1 MYLEID
7 LWVLIVL
14 LMVLTLV
21 SVFSFIIGLKEIKAY
36 REAHKP
42 KKDKAQIILNK
53 LNDKIIETQ
62 NQSKDVKDNL
72 TKLLGESRLYAFYY
86 VKEMIE
92 SVIATEEKENDKK
105 QR

>member
-21 SVFSFIIGLKEIKAY
+21 SVFSFIVGIKEIKAY
-36 REAHKP
+36 KEAHKP

-53 LNDKIIETQ
+53 INDKIIDTQ
-62 NQSKDVKDNL
+62 YQLDQMKDNQA
-72 TKLLGESRLYAFYY
+72 KQYIKERLITFHY
-86 VKEMIE
+86 VKGMVEA
-92 SVIATEEKENDKK
+92 VINDKEKERIK
-105 QR
+105 